1 MVTARQIRAAR
12 AWLGWSQQDLADRSK
27 VAKRT
32 IAEFELGN
40 RVPYDR
46 TLRDLKEALEAA
58 GVVFQFDGM
67 SGTGISGPS
76 EPLGRRLIEGT
87 DGS

>member
-1 MVTARQIRAAR
+1 MVNARQIRAAR
-12 AWLGWSQQDLADRSK
+12 AWLGWSQQELADRST

-46 TLRDLKEALEAA
+46 TLRDLREALEREGIVFHFEGMA
-58 GVVFQFDGM
+58 GI
-67 SGTGISGPS
+67 GISGPS
-76 EPLGRRLIEGT
+76 EPL
-87 DGS
+87 S